1 MVPVREAINSGAW
14 FHFSSSDGDMQFR
27 LKVLSFEKLDL
38 SQVDEP
44 QNIDDEETGACWW
57 LMKIEAINLSKQSL
71 FSPLM
76 LREMLLIDQNDFQFN
91 VVQNGHLCC
100 LSEFSK
106 KSGLNRLFCKN
117 LIPKTKIVGAIPF
130 RLPDEDEAEYSLAMA
145 KGTVREA

>member
-1 MVPVREAINSGAW
+1 MVPVREAINSGTW

-76 LREMLLIDQNDFQFN
+76 LREMLLMRVETLGHDFS
-91 VVQNGHLCC
+91 GIRRT
-100 LSEFSK
+100 FS
-106 KSGLNRLFCKN
+106 
-117 LIPKTKIVGAIPF
+117 AQ
-130 RLPDEDEAEYSLAMA
+130 SLAIAAGSMPISA
-145 KGTVREA
+145 RIAAPC